1 MPSVSKKQHN
11 LMEAVAHNP
20 AFAKKV
26 GIPRSV
32 GEDFSKADKGKTFK
46 KGGIMKME
54 KGVKP
59 SSMSGDVEKG
69 SNKKLKFG
77 ESAVQKKGHTKG
89 RNLGDTGPKESVE
102 SEKNMKSFMKKYA
115 KGGKVKHYD
124 DGGDIETETAQ
135 GQNANIG
142 DDTRARA
149 MAALQSGKMD
159 QEVPTPKPRM
169 KAKPKSNVMTRAMSN
184 MNPMGDTYKKG
195 GMTKKM
201 AGGGS
206 ASSRADGIAQRG
218 KTRGKYC

>member
-1 MPSVSKKQHN
+1 MPSTSKKQHN

-32 GEDFSKADKGKTFK
+32 GEEFSKADKGKTFK

-115 KGGKVKHYD
+115 KGGKVKRYD
-124 DGGDIETETAQ
+124 DGGDVETETAQ
-135 GQNANIG
+135 GQNKNIG

-169 KAKPKSNVMTRAMSN
+169 RAKSKSNAMTDSMSR

>member
-1 MPSVSKKQHN
+1 MA
-11 LMEAVAHNP
+11 AVAHNP

-32 GEDFSKADKGKTFK
+32 GEEFNKADKGKTFK

-89 RNLGDTGPKESVE
+89 RNLGDSGKEIGIE
-102 SEKNMKSFMKKYA
+102 GGMKKGGKITKMA
-115 KGGKVKHYD
+115 KGGKVKRYD
-124 DGGDIETETAQ
+124 EGGDIETQTAQ

-142 DDTRARA
+142 DDVRARA
-149 MAALQSGKMD
+149 MAAMANRDMD
-159 QEVPTPKPRM
+159 MGGGGNNPPAPKPRM
-169 KAKPKSNVMTRAMSN
+169 KAKSKSNAMTQAMAN
-184 MNPMGDTYKKG
+184 MNPAGDTYKKG

>member
-1 MPSVSKKQHN
+1 
-11 LMEAVAHNP
+11 MEAVAHNP

-46 KGGIMKME
+46 KGGEMKKKMASGGE
-54 KGVKP
+54 TMGP
-59 SSMSGDVEKG
+59 RSMKEDVVAG
-69 SNKKLKFG
+69 SNKHGKFG
-77 ESAVQKKGHTKG
+77 ESKLQKKGHTRG
-89 RNLGDTGPKESVE
+89 RNLGDTGPKEPIE
-102 SEKNMKSFMKKYA
+102 SEKNMKGFMKKYA
-115 KGGKVKHYD
+115 KGGKVKRYD
-124 DGGDIETETAQ
+124 DGGDVETETAQ

-169 KAKPKSNVMTRAMSN
+169 KARPKSNAMTRSMSN

>member
-1 MPSVSKKQHN
+1 
-11 LMEAVAHNP
+11 MEAVAHNP
-20 AFAKKV
+20 SFAKKV

-46 KGGIMKME
+46 KGGIMKETMGPRNMKE
-54 KGVKP
+54 
-59 SSMSGDVEKG
+59 DVEKG
-69 SNKKLKFG
+69 SNKHGKFG
-77 ESAVQKKGHTKG
+77 ESKLQKKGHTKG
-89 RNLGDTGPKESVE
+89 RNLGDTGPKEPIE
-102 SEKNMKSFMKKYA
+102 SEKNMKGFMKKYA
-115 KGGKVKHYD
+115 KGGKVKRYD
-124 DGGDIETETAQ
+124 DGGDVETETAQ
-135 GQNANIG
+135 GKNANIG

-149 MAALQSGKMD
+149 MAALESGKMD

-169 KAKPKSNVMTRAMSN
+169 KAKSKSNVMTRAMSN

>member
-1 MPSVSKKQHN
+1 
-11 LMEAVAHNP
+11 MEAVAHNP

-32 GEDFSKADKGKTFK
+32 GEEFSKADKGKTFK

-115 KGGKVKHYD
+115 KGGKVKRYD
-124 DGGDIETETAQ
+124 DGGDVETETAQ
-135 GQNANIG
+135 GQNKNIG

-169 KAKPKSNVMTRAMSN
+169 RAKSKSNAMTDSMSR

>member
-1 MPSVSKKQHN
+1 
-11 LMEAVAHNP
+11 MEAVAHNP

-115 KGGKVKHYD
+115 KGGKVKRYD
-124 DGGDIETETAQ
+124 DGGDVDMSDMTGSGVKA
-135 GQNANIG
+135 GQNANI
-142 DDTRARA
+142 DDDVRARA
-149 MAALQSGKMD
+149 LAYANQDNMPQPAPKKAA
-159 QEVPTPKPRM
+159 PRM
-169 KAKPKSNVMTRAMSN
+169 KAKPKSNVMTDSMSN

>member
-1 MPSVSKKQHN
+1 
-11 LMEAVAHNP
+11 MEAVAHNP

-32 GEDFSKADKGKTFK
+32 GEEFSKADKGKTFK

-54 KGVKP
+54 KDVKP

-89 RNLGDTGPKESVE
+89 RNLGDTGSKEPVE

-115 KGGKVKHYD
+115 KGGKVKRYD
-124 DGGDIETETAQ
+124 DGGDVETETAQ
-135 GQNANIG
+135 GQNKNIG

-169 KAKPKSNVMTRAMSN
+169 RAKPKSNAMTDSMSR